1 MDENIYKQ
9 LEQRIGRVHLK
20 QRLGIET
27 DYEARVF
34 GQGINFFHIE
44 NWYSVHHVIRGLL
57 RLTGLHGRG
66 QRNALDVRLREN
78 AVILP
83 RLPKSFDGYRILQ
96 ISDLH
101 LDMNEKVPHALIER
115 VRDLDYDVCVLT
127 GDFRGKTHGPH
138 APAVDAMQRVRTFLK
153 DPVYG
158 ILGNHDTIRMVP
170 GLEATGIRMLLN
182 ESVAIERGGEKLH
195 LVGVDDAHYYRV
207 ANIDRATRDVPF
219 ENTAILLS
227 HTPEIYRHA
236 AHADFSLM
244 LSGHTHGG
252 QICLPGGRPI
262 ICNARCPRHM
272 CSGPW
277 RYHNMQGYTAVGSGP
292 SIVDVRFNCPP
303 EITLHTLRTQ

>member
-1 MDENIYKQ
+1 MDDFNYQQ

-20 QRLGIET
+20 QRLGIEK

-44 NWYSVHHVIRGLL
+44 NWYSVHRVIRGVL

-66 QRNALDVRLREN
+66 RRNALDVRQRHN
-78 AVILP
+78 NVILP
-83 RLPKSFDGYRILQ
+83 QLPIAFDGFRILQ

-101 LDMNEKVPHALIER
+101 LDMNAQVPHALIER
-115 VRDLDYDVCVLT
+115 VRVIDYDLCVLT
-127 GDFRGKTHGPH
+127 GDFRGKTYGPH
-138 APAVDAMQRVRTFLK
+138 EPAVDAMRRVRAFLK

-158 ILGNHDTIRMVP
+158 VLGNHDTIRMVP
-170 GLEATGIRMLLN
+170 GLEAMGIRMLLN
-182 ESVAIERGGEKLH
+182 ESVVIERGGEQIH
-195 LVGVDDAHYYRV
+195 LAGVDDAHYYRV
-207 ANIDRATRDVPF
+207 ANIDRAARDIPF
-219 ENTAILLS
+219 EATAILLS

-262 ICNARCPRHM
+262 ICNARCPRHL
-272 CSGPW
+272 CAGAW
-277 RYHNMQGYTAVGSGP
+277 HYHTMQGYTAVGSGP

-303 EITLHTLRTQ
+303 EITLHTLSIQ